1 MIYDSIMEDKKSKLK
16 EKKSTKPNIQFEISE
31 EVFVKSLNKNA
42 KIIKLIS
49 NKDSVQVQ
57 AGILKFVVPISEI
70 QKITTK
76 AKQKLVL

>member
-1 MIYDSIMEDKKSKLK
+1 MEDKKSKLK

-70 QKITTK
+70 QK
-76 AKQKLVL
+76 